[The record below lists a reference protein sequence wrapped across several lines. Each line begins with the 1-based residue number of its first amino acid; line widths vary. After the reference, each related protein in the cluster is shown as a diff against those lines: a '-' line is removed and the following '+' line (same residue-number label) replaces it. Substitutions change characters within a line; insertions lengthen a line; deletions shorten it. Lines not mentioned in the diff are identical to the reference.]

1 MTLTNDHICP
11 GPGATNTILS
21 SGPMNHCIQ
30 SSAVKGKWANSY
42 HLSARPRWGC
52 LTPASQAPSLGNL
65 EGTSQVQ
72 SHGLNLY
79 LSVQCCG
86 CGIISSHYLSTCTS
100 LICRHKCP
108 NHLCDSSHSLKG
120 LDKENP
126 LLLQP
131 CARPNHLRQPKIQ
144 APLSA
149 SDLCFGLRHQN
160 HVCIL
165 RYPMVLFPICLH
177 FMSLWGSLVAQW

>member
-1 MTLTNDHICP
+1 MH
-11 GPGATNTILS
+11 
-21 SGPMNHCIQ
+21 
-30 SSAVKGKWANSY
+30 
-42 HLSARPRWGC
+42 R
-52 LTPASQAPSLGNL
+52 
-65 EGTSQVQ
+65 
-72 SHGLNLY
+72 
-79 LSVQCCG
+79 
-86 CGIISSHYLSTCTS
+86 
-100 LICRHKCP
+100 CP

-131 CARPNHLRQPKIQ
+131 CARPNHPRQPKIQ

-149 SDLCFGLRHQN
+149 SDLCFRLRHQN

-177 FMSLWGSLVAQW
+177 FTSLWGSLVKNLPTNAEDMGLIPGLVRFPGEGNGYRLEYCLGNPKDKAALWSTVDCHYGRSRP